1 MKVILVLIIT
11 NLFLA
16 FSSYPQ
22 SQVKWYS
29 FSSGFGFSKLNGST
43 ITSAYGVS
51 FAGISSNRNSKIIS
65 GFLTYNSS
73 IVTDVNNEQENIPAV
88 FKLYQNYPNPFNPTT
103 TIKYSVPN
111 VEDAN
116 FASST
121 NTQLIVYDILG
132 RKVATLVNENKQPG
146 NYEVRFNASNLPSG
160 VYFYRLS
167 IGSFGKTIGFEQT
180 RKMVLIR

>member
-1 MKVILVLIIT
+1 MKIYFLLTIIFFLSASTFLRFNPELYARPSIPEPGNPYIT
-11 NLFLA
+11 N
-16 FSSYPQ
+16 YC
-22 SQVKWYS
+22 
-29 FSSGFGFSKLNGST
+29 NDD
-43 ITSAYGVS
+43 
-51 FAGISSNRNSKIIS
+51 
-65 GFLTYNSS
+65 YN
-73 IVTDVNNEQENIPAV
+73 
-88 FKLYQNYPNPFNPTT
+88 QNYPNPFNPTT

-111 VEDAN
+111 IKDAN

-132 RKVATLVNENKQPG
+132 RKVATLINENKQPG